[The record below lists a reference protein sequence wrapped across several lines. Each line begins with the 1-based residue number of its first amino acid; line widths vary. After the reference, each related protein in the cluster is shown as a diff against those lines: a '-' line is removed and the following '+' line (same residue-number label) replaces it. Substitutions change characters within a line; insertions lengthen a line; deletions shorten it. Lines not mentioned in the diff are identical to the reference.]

1 MNATRHRPKESTEV
15 LVQRLEANPLLKAR
29 ISRILDLAE
38 NTDGEV
44 ITADEAE
51 ERAIQELRKLGQELL
66 QGWGQRV
73 AETEAQKLSKHPGVK
88 AHLTRMFHKLPA
100 RPFSRR

>member
-73 AETEAQKLSKHPGVK
+73 AETEAQKLAKHPGVK
-88 AHLTRMFHKLPA
+88 AHLKKTPLA
-100 RPFSRR
+100 

>member
-1 MNATRHRPKESTEV
+1 MNTTRNCPKESSEA

-73 AETEAQKLSKHPGVK
+73 AEKEAQKLSKHPGVK
-88 AHLTRMFHKLPA
+88 VHLKKTPLA
-100 RPFSRR
+100 

>member
-15 LVQRLEANPLLKAR
+15 LVQRLEANPVLKAG

-51 ERAIQELRKLGQELL
+51 ERAIQELRKLVQELL
-66 QGWGQRV
+66 QG
-73 AETEAQKLSKHPGVK
+73 
-88 AHLTRMFHKLPA
+88 
-100 RPFSRR
+100 

>member
-1 MNATRHRPKESTEV
+1 MNTTRNCPKESSEA

-51 ERAIQELRKLGQELL
+51 ARAIQELRKLGQELL

-73 AETEAQKLSKHPGVK
+73 AEKEAQKLSKHPGVK
-88 AHLTRMFHKLPA
+88 GHLKKTPLA
-100 RPFSRR
+100 